1 MASPPALLEA
11 RGIRKSFGRVEALRG
26 ADFEVHE
33 GEVVALM
40 GDNGAGKS
48 TLVKTLSGVLT
59 PDDGEIWSAGER
71 VSLTSAQDAR
81 RRGIE
86 TVYQDLALANTLDP
100 PANLFLGRE
109 LVRKGLVGRLGFLDH
124 AAMRAQAR
132 EAFERLGVTVRA
144 EHGAVESLSGGQRQG
159 VAVCRAVMWASRVV
173 FMDEPTAAL
182 GVTQTRNVLELIE
195 RVRSSGVAVVLISH
209 SVPEVLA
216 VADRIEVMRLG
227 RRVARLRAAEAT
239 TESLV
244 AAITGAET
252 EDLSDERD
260 TVNGGQR

>member
-11 RGIRKSFGRVEALRG
+11 RGIRKSFGHVEALRG
-26 ADFEVHE
+26 ADFEVHD

-48 TLVKTLSGVLT
+48 TLVKTLSGVLA
-59 PDDGEIWSAGER
+59 PDAGEIWFAGER

-86 TVYQDLALANTLDP
+86 TVYQDLALADTLDP

-109 LVRKGLVGRLGFLDH
+109 SVRKGLWGRLGFLDH
-124 AAMRAQAR
+124 GAMRAQAR

-144 EHGAVESLSGGQRQG
+144 EHGAVGSLSGGQRQG

-182 GVTQTRNVLELIE
+182 GVTQTRNVLGLIE

-227 RRVARLRAAEAT
+227 RRVARLQAADAT
-239 TESLV
+239 TESVV
-244 AAITGAET
+244 AAITGADT
-252 EDLSDERD
+252 EDLPDERG
-260 TVNGGQR
+260 TVDGGQW

>member
-71 VSLTSAQDAR
+71 VLLTSAQDAR

-227 RRVARLRAAEAT
+227 RRVARLRAAETT

>member
-1 MASPPALLEA
+1 MADRPALIEA

-26 ADFEVHE
+26 ADFEVCE

-48 TLVKTLSGVLT
+48 TLVKVLSGVLT
-59 PDDGEIWSAGER
+59 PDAGELWFAGER
-71 VSLTSAQDAR
+71 TTLTSAQDAR

-86 TVYQDLALANTLDP
+86 TVYQDLALADTLDP
-100 PANLFLGRE
+100 TANLFLGRE
-109 LVRKGLVGRLGFLDH
+109 LVRKGLWGRLGFLDH
-124 AAMRAQAR
+124 RAMRAQAGQ
-132 EAFERLGVTVRA
+132 AFDRLKVPVSA
-144 EHGAVESLSGGQRQG
+144 EHGAVGLLSGGQRQG

-182 GVTQTRNVLELIE
+182 GVTQSRNVLKLIE
-195 RVRSSGVAVVLISH
+195 RVRSSGIAVVLISH

-227 RRVARLRAAEAT
+227 RRVARLHVPDAT
-239 TESLV
+239 TETIV
-244 AAITGAET
+244 AAITGA
-252 EDLSDERD
+252 DSGDSQDGQD
-260 TVNGGQR
+260 TVDGGQG